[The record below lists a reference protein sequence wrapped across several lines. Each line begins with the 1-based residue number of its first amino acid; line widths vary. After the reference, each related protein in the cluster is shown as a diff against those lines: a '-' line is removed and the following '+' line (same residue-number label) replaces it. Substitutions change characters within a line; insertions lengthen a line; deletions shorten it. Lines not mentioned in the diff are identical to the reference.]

1 MSESD
6 DFLNVEDS
14 FRAELREEILD
25 NIIQYERHRPRSLQT
40 SVGPSEAGT
49 PCARRLAFS
58 VTGTRFKGGN
68 QYTEVLPS
76 MRGGALH
83 ERMEHVMEYQNELQR
98 EELGY
103 DRYDIEGRVEEP
115 VAGTCD
121 LYDRKTFTV
130 VDWKWLGKT
139 THAKLAK
146 YGPNIDYREQVHLYG
161 LGKQNLGYRVDN
173 VAIMAFNAVG
183 RLRDA
188 VLWMEPFDQQRAERT
203 AARLEDIKKI
213 AEEMNMLEH
222 PYRFNFIPATPGDAC
237 FFCPFFNPVA
247 DGRNPWECIGTGG
260 NPNKVIE
267 TGEL

>member
-1 MSESD
+1 MSDDTE
-6 DFLNVEDS
+6 DFLNTDDI
-14 FRAELREEILD
+14 FRAEMREEILD
-25 NIIQYERHRPRSLQT
+25 HIIEYERHRPRSLQST
-40 SVGPSEAGT
+40 IGPSEAGS

-83 ERMEHVMEYQNELQR
+83 ERMEHVMEYQNEKMG
-98 EELGY
+98 E

-121 LYDRKTFTV
+121 LYDRKKFTI

-139 THAKLAK
+139 SHAKFAK
-146 YGPNIDYREQVHLYG
+146 YGPSVDYREQVHLYG
-161 LGKQNLGYRVDN
+161 LGKKNLGLRVDN

-183 RLRDA
+183 RLKDA
-188 VLWMEPFDQQRAERT
+188 ILWMEPFDQQRAERT
-203 AARLEDIKKI
+203 AARLEDIKRI
-213 AEEMNMLEH
+213 SDEMGMLEH
-222 PYRFNFIPATPGDAC
+222 PYRFNYIPATPGDSC
-237 FFCPFFNPVA
+237 FFCPFFNPLA

-260 NPNKVIE
+260 NPNKLIE